1 MRVRG
6 KVRAPKAGGVADLP
20 LPGDSPRVLP
30 VRRARLE
37 IVLAALLFSTGGAAI
52 KATSLSGF
60 EVAGLRSVI
69 AALALVALLPSARRG
84 YTLRAAGVG
93 LAFAGSLVL
102 FVSANKLT
110 TSAASIFLQSTA
122 PLYVLL
128 LGPRLLG
135 ERASRSDLVVL
146 LPVAAGLLLVFFGT
160 GTAVRTAPDPLR
172 GNVLALLSG
181 VTWAFAIMGLRWM
194 SERPGNS
201 PMAAAVLGNVFA
213 ALLCLPFLRSL
224 SLVPAGDWV
233 ALAYLGIFQVALAY
247 FFLAGGVRGLP
258 ALDASLLL
266 LVEPAL
272 NPLWAWLVHGERPS
286 VLALSGGALILG
298 ATAAKAWMD
307 ARVPRL
313 AS

>member
-1 MRVRG
+1 
-6 KVRAPKAGGVADLP
+6 
-20 LPGDSPRVLP
+20 VLP

-52 KATSLSGF
+52 KATTLSGF
-60 EVAGLRSVI
+60 EVAGIRSAI
-69 AALALVALLPSARRG
+69 AAIALVALVPAARRG

-128 LGPRLLG
+128 LGPWLLR
-135 ERASRSDLVVL
+135 ERASRADLVLMV
-146 LPVAAGLLLVFFGT
+146 PVAVGLLLVFFNT
-160 GTAVRTAPDPLR
+160 GAAVRTAPDPFR

-194 SERPGNS
+194 SEQRGGS

-213 ALLCLPFLRSL
+213 ALFCLPFLRSL
-224 SLVPAGDWV
+224 SLVTPGDWA
-233 ALAYLGIFQVALAY
+233 ALAYLGIFQVAGAY
-247 FFLAGGVRGLP
+247 FFLTNGVRGLP
-258 ALDASLLL
+258 AIDVALLL

-272 NPLWAWLVHGERPS
+272 NPVWAWIVHGERPTL
-286 VLALSGGALILG
+286 LALAGGALILG
-298 ATAAKAWMD
+298 STGVKAWVD

-313 AS
+313 AG

>member
-1 MRVRG
+1 M
-6 KVRAPKAGGVADLP
+6 
-20 LPGDSPRVLP
+20 LP
-30 VRRARLE
+30 VRRARIE

-52 KATSLSGF
+52 KATTLSGF
-60 EVAGLRSVI
+60 EVAGIRSAI
-69 AALALVALLPSARRG
+69 AAIALVALVPAARRG

-128 LGPRLLG
+128 LGPWLLR
-135 ERASRSDLVVL
+135 ERASRSDLVL
-146 LPVAAGLLLVFFGT
+146 MIPVAIGLLLVFFHT
-160 GTAVRTAPDPLR
+160 GAPVRTAPDPVR

-194 SERPGNS
+194 SEQRGSS

-224 SLVPAGDWV
+224 SLVTAGDWA
-233 ALAYLGIFQVALAY
+233 ALVYLGVFQVAGAY
-247 FFLAGGVRGLP
+247 YFLTNGVRTLP
-258 ALDASLLL
+258 AIDVALLL

-272 NPLWAWLVHGERPS
+272 NPVWAWVVHGERPML
-286 VLALSGGALILG
+286 LAILGGALILG
-298 ATAAKAWMD
+298 ATGAKAWVD

-313 AS
+313 AD

>member
-1 MRVRG
+1 
-6 KVRAPKAGGVADLP
+6 
-20 LPGDSPRVLP
+20 VLP

-52 KATSLSGF
+52 KATTLSGF
-60 EVAGLRSVI
+60 EVAGIRSAI
-69 AALALVALLPSARRG
+69 AAIALVALVPAARRG

-128 LGPRLLG
+128 LGPWLLR
-135 ERASRSDLVVL
+135 ERASRADLVLMV
-146 LPVAAGLLLVFFGT
+146 PVAVGLLLVFFNT
-160 GTAVRTAPDPLR
+160 GAAVRTAPDPFR

-194 SERPGNS
+194 SEQRGSS

-224 SLVPAGDWV
+224 SLVTPGDWA
-233 ALAYLGIFQVALAY
+233 ALAYLGIFQVAGAY
-247 FFLAGGVRGLP
+247 FFLTIGVR
-258 ALDASLLL
+258 
-266 LVEPAL
+266 
-272 NPLWAWLVHGERPS
+272 
-286 VLALSGGALILG
+286 
-298 ATAAKAWMD
+298 
-307 ARVPRL
+307 
-313 AS
+313 